1 MHAVFDYGIR
11 WMHLTTDDMYTPTR
25 MQRELPYGLR
35 RLAQLLERPIPQLDY
50 LCVHGL
56 ALSLLVLELLQR
68 LAPVRL

>member
-1 MHAVFDYGIR
+1 
-11 WMHLTTDDMYTPTR
+11 MYTPTR
-25 MQRELPYGLR
+25 MQRELR